1 MATIGTLHRK
11 QDGTFVG
18 QINTLTLNAPLTM
31 EPITKTNDKAPDFR
45 IYSGRAEVGAGW
57 KKIGR
62 ESRAEYISISLESPE
77 LPKKILA
84 NLGQASGQDDEDVFA
99 IIWNA

>member
-11 QDGTFVG
+11 ADGTYVG
-18 QINTLTLNAPLTM
+18 QLNTLSLNVPLTM
-31 EPITKTNDKAPDFR
+31 EPIAKTSENAPDFR

-57 KKIGR
+57 KNIGR
-62 ESRAEYISISLESPE
+62 ESRAEYISVAFESPE
-77 LPKKILA
+77 LPKKIFA
-84 NLGQASGQDDEDVFA
+84 NLGQAAGQDDEDVFA